1 MKIRFLIWI
10 FIICYLSALKGEL
23 NMNDEILKK
32 IILNEVKSVDT
43 NNVVIP
49 QLSIDQIDRL
59 MKILPREVVILNSE
73 TDEKFYIRLRIRA
86 TSFVSS
92 NAPNDIDHTYIC
104 ERVSGS
110 TKSFS
115 SVLYYLLND
124 GRIIRESFIQE

>member
-1 MKIRFLIWI
+1 MDFYYLL
-10 FIICYLSALKGEL
+10 FICFKGRVKYEWW
-23 NMNDEILKK
+23 NTKK

-104 ERVSGS
+104 ERVSGAL
-110 TKSFS
+110 KVF
-115 SVLYYLLND
+115 LQYY
-124 GRIIRESFIQE
+124 IIY